1 MSLSAVG
8 LMPSDAIT
16 RNAAPDDLVEL
27 GRITGAYGVKG
38 WVKVQPHS
46 AQADGLCRAKT
57 WWLTRLAPETAR
69 GVVTSV
75 PTAHR
80 VLQARPQ
87 GTAVVAQLDGV
98 ADRDQAESMRGYTVQ
113 VPRSEFPATADDE
126 YYWVDL
132 IGCAFYSDAEGEP
145 ARVGI
150 VEDVMDNGAHAILRV
165 VLQRAPAPGAEPEAR
180 LDPKGRPM
188 EMLVPFVAA
197 HILAVDLS
205 ARRIDSNWPTEI

>member
-1 MSLSAVG
+1 
-8 LMPSDAIT
+8 MPSDAIT
-16 RNAAPDDLVEL
+16 PNAAPDDLVEL

-46 AQADGLCRAKT
+46 AQADGLRRAKT

-98 ADRDQAESMRGYTVQ
+98 ADRDQAEAMRGYTVQ

-165 VLQRAPAPGAEPEAR
+165 VLQRAPAPGAEPEPR
-180 LDPKGRPM
+180 LDPKGRQM